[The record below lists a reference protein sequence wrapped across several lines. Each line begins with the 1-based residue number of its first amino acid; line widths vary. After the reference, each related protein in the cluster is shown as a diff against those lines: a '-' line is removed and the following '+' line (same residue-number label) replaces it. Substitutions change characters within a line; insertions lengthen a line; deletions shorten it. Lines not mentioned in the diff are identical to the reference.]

1 MDRTCRAAGDFFVDS
16 VVARPLSSSRSK
28 TPFHRLKFMARSATV
43 PRALALEPRER
54 RPRRAYTIRV
64 LERALLVLSAFSH
77 SRPELRLAD
86 FAHLGLHKSTLY
98 RLLEVLRAH
107 RLVEHDP
114 VTGQY
119 RLGLRLFELG
129 MLAVGRLELAR
140 SAQRSLDMLVER
152 TGETAHLGVLDGAD
166 VVSIGRAESP
176 HALRMPG
183 AVGRRTPA
191 HGTAIGKVLLA
202 HVAET
207 EQKSLLA
214 GTTFKALTRR
224 TLVRPDQILRE
235 LRAVRQRG
243 YAIDDEEVY
252 PGVRCVGAPVHDHT
266 GTVVAAV
273 SAAGPT
279 TRLPREHFPRL
290 AAEVLRAAEEIS
302 KRLGFTGADTHAAKR
317 RKSTKKEDS

>member
-1 MDRTCRAAGDFFVDS
+1 
-16 VVARPLSSSRSK
+16 
-28 TPFHRLKFMARSATV
+28 MARSATAARPDV
-43 PRALALEPRER
+43 LEQRER

-64 LERALLVLSAFSH
+64 LERALQVLSFFSH

-86 FAHLGLHKSTLY
+86 FAPLGLHKSTLY
-98 RLLEVLRAH
+98 RLLEVMRAQ
-107 RLVEHDP
+107 RLVELDP
-114 VTGQY
+114 ATGQY

-140 SAQRSLDMLVER
+140 SAQRALDALVER
-152 TGETAHLGVLDGAD
+152 TGETAHLGVLDGGD

-183 AVGRRTPA
+183 ALGRRSPA
-191 HGTAIGKVLLA
+191 HCTAIGKVLLA
-202 HVAET
+202 HQPEAEQRALVAR
-207 EQKSLLA
+207 
-214 GTTFKALTRR
+214 TTFPALTRR
-224 TLVRPDQILRE
+224 TLVRPDQVLRE

-243 YAIDDEEVY
+243 YAIDDEEIY
-252 PGVRCVGAPVHDHT
+252 PGVRCVGAPVRDHT

-290 AAEVLRAAEEIS
+290 AAEVLRAADEIS
-302 KRLGFTGADTHAAKR
+302 RRLGFAGAEKQAAQKR
-317 RKSTKKEDS
+317 RKTTKKEDA